1 MLHDLVLGLD
11 RSRFTPIVIF
21 RHDNH
26 VAESLRASGVRVII
40 LPPTT
45 PFTFPWAWANRVL
58 APLKKLVN
66 LWRGGVRTAFAHA
79 RFLRRERID
88 LLNLNNSITRDHE
101 WMVAARMSGTPCIS
115 HEMGINPAY
124 SRADKALAARL
135 DAIICVS
142 HAVHES
148 LRRGGADFP
157 HVTVIHCVFDR
168 SRYRHRESAET
179 IRARHG
185 IPAGVPVVGVVG
197 NVKPWKGQETMV
209 RAMAILRQRHPGIHC
224 LLAGGTSEADRPYL
238 DRLDALC
245 AEHGMRD
252 EVIFAGFQ
260 PNPIDYMR
268 VMDVVAHT
276 SVAPEPFGIVLLE
289 AMLLGKPLV
298 STTTGGPA
306 EVVANGVTG
315 ILVDPGRPELLAD
328 AITRLLSD
336 PAAAAEMGRRGKE
349 RLEQEFTSDRTIA
362 RTVAVYDDVLAR
374 RGRADSRSPARTN
387 Q

>member
-1 MLHDLVLGLD
+1 VLHDLVLGLD
-11 RSRFTPIVIF
+11 RARFTPIVIF
-21 RHDNH
+21 RHENH
-26 VAESLRASGVRVII
+26 VAESLRTKGVRVII
-40 LPPTT
+40 LPPGT
-45 PFTFPWAWANRVL
+45 PFTFRRPWMNGLL
-58 APLKKLVN
+58 APVKKVMN
-66 LWRGGVRTAFAHA
+66 LWRGGVRTAFTHA

-101 WMVAARMSGTPCIS
+101 WMVAARMAGVPCIS

-135 DAIICVS
+135 DAVICVS
-142 HAVHES
+142 HAVRES

-168 SRYRHRESAET
+168 SRYHLKESPGFLRE
-179 IRARHG
+179 RHG

-197 NVKPWKGQETMV
+197 NVKPWKGQETIV
-209 RAMAILRQRHPGIHC
+209 RAMAILRQRHPGIRC
-224 LLAGGTSEADRPYL
+224 VLAGGTSHADRAYL
-238 DRLDALC
+238 DRLDAIG
-245 AEHGMRD
+245 AEHGMTG

-268 VMDVVAHT
+268 LMDVVAHT

-306 EVVANGVTG
+306 EVVNDGQSG
-315 ILVDPGRPELLAD
+315 LLVEPGRPELLAD

-336 PAAAAEMGRRGKE
+336 PAWAAALGARGRE
-349 RLEQEFTSDRTIA
+349 RLEREFASERTIA
-362 RTVAVYDDVLAR
+362 QTVAVYERVLAKR
-374 RGRADSRSPARTN
+374 RVGGGTELRTH
-387 Q
+387 